1 MKRILVSGAV
11 VVMLS
16 HSGLA
21 RSQSVAQATPSAGLE
36 EIVVTAQ
43 RRAENT
49 QDVPLT
55 VSAIS
60 ASTLNSVNA
69 TTLQDVA
76 LLVSGFQGPGTSDRT
91 EPHLRGIGTQYSTPG
106 NESAVAFYIDDIYI
120 TDLNNALLQLND
132 VDQVEVLKG
141 PQGTLFGR
149 NTTGG
154 LISITTRTPGDKFE
168 AEAQAGY
175 ANYDTV
181 SGSIYVA
188 GPIADHVAANLS
200 FVDSH
205 QGDGWGT
212 NLADGHPAYKTDRD
226 LAARSKW
233 LFDFSD
239 DTKLTLIGD
248 YAEHRGNDGQAQ
260 RQIAGTTSL
269 LGTPG
274 IATGWNIDSDVNGYT
289 NAQTRGLSARL
300 DHDFGFATLSS
311 ITGYREDVQDFTDL
325 DGDLTP
331 LPLVIVSQTLTTST
345 YSEELKLASQSSGP
359 FVWTT
364 GLYYYYAKDDS
375 AVNSSG
381 AALPV
386 LDAFADGHQTTKSGA
401 LYAQGTYALTQSTH
415 LTLGGRYTKEDR
427 DLEQGSS
434 VTLPGPIVVPSPNS
448 AASQSN
454 DPFTWHVVLDNH
466 LSKDVM
472 GYVSVSRGF
481 KSGGYNLLTPG
492 SPAFEPETL
501 TTYEVGLKS
510 LTFDRRVRLNL
521 AAFYNDYSNI
531 QVAKYGVASVELV
544 NGAAAKT
551 YGLDADFEVSVTQ
564 HFTISG
570 GLEALHATF
579 TRFEDA
585 TISTP
590 LPTGG
595 YLQVQGSADGNH
607 LPQAPDFSGTV
618 LGTYSIST
626 QAGEFRLAA
635 SYAYNS
641 ETFFEPDNRLS
652 QGAYGLVGASL
663 LWIDPNKHF
672 TVQGWGKNLTN
683 QQVAAGEGTN
693 TLNTVIALNAPRTYG
708 ITFGYKY

>member
-1 MKRILVSGAV
+1 MKKISLSGVLFAA
-11 VVMLS
+11 LS
-16 HSGLA
+16 YGGHSQA
-21 RSQSVAQATPSAGLE
+21 QTVAQAAPTTGLE

-55 VSAIS
+55 VSALS

-76 LLVSGFQGPGTSDRT
+76 LLVAGFQGPGTSDRT

-106 NESAVAFYIDDIYI
+106 NESAVALYIDDIYI
-120 TDLNNALLQLND
+120 TYLNNALLQLND
-132 VDQVEVLKG
+132 VNQVEVLKG

-154 LISITTRTPGDKFE
+154 LVSITTRTPGDTFE

-175 ANYDTV
+175 ANFDTV
-181 SGSIYVA
+181 SGSVYLA
-188 GPIADHVAANLS
+188 GPISDHIAANLS
-200 FVDSH
+200 FADSH

-212 NLADGHPAYKTDRD
+212 NLADGQPAYKADRD

-239 DTKLTLIGD
+239 GTKITLIGD
-248 YAEHRGNDGQAQ
+248 YSEHLGSDGIDQ

-269 LGTPG
+269 FGTPG
-274 IATGWNIDSDVNGYT
+274 IATGWNIDSDVDGNV
-289 NAQTRGLSARL
+289 NSQSRGLSARV

-311 ITGYREDVQDFTDL
+311 ITGYRENTEDFMNL

-331 LPLVIVSQTLTTST
+331 LPLVIVNQTLTTST
-345 YSEELKLASQSSGP
+345 YSEEVKLASHSGGP

-364 GLYYYYAKDDS
+364 GLFYYYDKDDS
-375 AVNSSG
+375 AVVSSG
-381 AALPV
+381 LALPV
-386 LDAFADGHQTTKSGA
+386 LAAAADGHQTTKSGSI
-401 LYAQGTYALTQSTH
+401 YAQGTYAVTKTTN

-434 VTLPGPIVVPSPNS
+434 VTVPGPVLIPSPNS

-454 DPFTWHVVLDNH
+454 NPVTWRAVLDNH
-466 LSKDVM
+466 LTKDVM
-472 GYVSVSRGF
+472 DYVSVSHGF
-481 KSGGYNLLTPG
+481 KSGGFNLLTPG
-492 SPAFEPETL
+492 SPAFAPETL
-501 TTYEVGLKS
+501 TTYEIGLKS
-510 LTFDRRVRLNL
+510 MLFDRRLRLNL
-521 AAFYNDYSNI
+521 AAFYNDYSDI

-544 NGAAAKT
+544 NGASAKT
-551 YGLDADFEVSVTQ
+551 YGLDADLEFSLSE
-564 HFTISG
+564 HFTISA
-570 GLEALHATF
+570 GLEGLHATF

-585 TISTP
+585 TISTA

-595 YLQVQGSADGNH
+595 YSQVQGSVDGNH

-618 LGTYSIST
+618 LGTYSIPT

-652 QGAYGLVGASL
+652 QPSYGLVGASL
-663 LWIDPNKHF
+663 LWIDPSKHF
-672 TVQGWGKNLTN
+672 SIQGWGKNLTDR
-683 QQVAAGEGTN
+683 QVAAGLGTN
-693 TLNTVIALNAPRTYG
+693 VLNTVIALNAPRTYG
-708 ITFGYKY
+708 ITLGYKY

>member
-1 MKRILVSGAV
+1 MKRIILSGV
-11 VVMLS
+11 VVIMLS
-16 HSGLA
+16 HSWRA
-21 RSQSVAQATPSAGLE
+21 DAQSAVELTPPPSLE

-55 VSAIS
+55 VAAIS
-60 ASTLNSVNA
+60 SNDLNSVNA

-91 EPHLRGIGTQYSTPG
+91 EPHLRGIGTQYSSPG

-154 LISITTRTPGDKFE
+154 LISITTRTPGDKLE

-175 ANYDTV
+175 ANFDTA

-188 GPIADHVAANLS
+188 GPLTDHIGANLS
-200 FVDSH
+200 VVDSH
-205 QGDGWGT
+205 QGEGWGT

-239 DTKLTLIGD
+239 TTKLTLIGD
-248 YAEHRGNDGQAQ
+248 YAEHLGNDGQAQ

-269 LGTPG
+269 VGTPG

-311 ITGYREDVQDFTDL
+311 ITGYRKDVQDYTDL

-331 LPLVIVSQTLTTST
+331 LPLVIVSQTLTTAT

-364 GLYYYYAKDDS
+364 GFYYYHAKDDS

-381 AALPV
+381 LALPV
-386 LDAFADGHQTTKSGA
+386 LDAFADGHQTTKSSA

-415 LTLGGRYTKEDR
+415 LTLGGRYTREDR
-427 DLEQGSS
+427 DLLQGSS
-434 VTLPGPIVVPSPNS
+434 VTVPGPSVIPSPN
-448 AASQSN
+448 ATDSQGN
-454 DPFTWHVVLDNH
+454 NPFTWHAVLDNH
-466 LSKDVM
+466 LSDNLM
-472 GYVSVSRGF
+472 LYASVSRGF
-481 KSGGYNLLTPG
+481 KSGGFNLLTPG

-501 TTYEVGLKS
+501 TTYEIGLKS
-510 LTFDRRVRLNL
+510 LLLERRVRLNL
-521 AAFYNDYSNI
+521 ASFYNDYSNI
-531 QVAKYGVASVELV
+531 QVSKYGVASVELV
-544 NGAAAKT
+544 NGASAKT
-551 YGLDADFEVSVTQ
+551 YGLDADFEFLLTP
-564 HFTISG
+564 HFTLSG

-579 TRFEDA
+579 THFEDA

-595 YLQVQGSADGNH
+595 YEQVQGSVDGNH

-618 LGTYSIST
+618 LATYSLPT
-626 QAGEFRLAA
+626 RLGEFRLAG

-663 LWIDPNKHF
+663 LWIDPGEHF
-672 TVQGWGKNLTN
+672 TVRAWGKNLTN
-683 QQVAAGEGTN
+683 EQVAAAEGTN
-693 TLNTVIALNAPRTYG
+693 TVNTVIALNAPRTYG
-708 ITFGYKY
+708 ITVGYKY

>member
-1 MKRILVSGAV
+1 MKRIFVSGIL
-11 VVMLS
+11 VVMLTY
-16 HSGLA
+16 HGLA
-21 RSQSVAQATPSAGLE
+21 QSQTVAQTNPTTGLE

-60 ASTLNSVNA
+60 ASALSSINA

-91 EPHLRGIGTQYSTPG
+91 ETHLRGIGTQYSTPG

-132 VDQVEVLKG
+132 VDQVQVLKG

-154 LISITTRTPGDKFE
+154 LISITTRTPGEEFE
-168 AEAQAGY
+168 AEAQATY

-181 SGSIYVA
+181 SGSLYLA
-188 GPIADHVAANLS
+188 GPIADHIAANFS
-200 FVDSH
+200 FADSH

-212 NLADGHPAYKTDRD
+212 NLADGYPAYKTDRD

-233 LFDFSD
+233 LFDFAD
-239 DTKLTLIGD
+239 DTKLTVIGD
-248 YAEHRGNDGQAQ
+248 YAEHLGNDGQAQ
-260 RQIAGTTSL
+260 RQIAGTLSAF
-269 LGTPG
+269 GTPG
-274 IATGWNIDSDVNGYT
+274 IATGWNIDSDQNGYT
-289 NAQTRGLSARL
+289 DAQTRGLSARL

-311 ITGYREDVQDFTDL
+311 ITGYREDTQNFARL

-331 LPLVIVSQTLTTST
+331 LPLVIVSQILTTST

-381 AALPV
+381 ALLPV
-386 LDAFADGHQTTKSGA
+386 SDAFADGHQTTKSGA
-401 LYAQGTYALTQSTH
+401 LYAQGSYALTDATH

-434 VTLPGPIVVPSPNS
+434 VTVPGPVVIPAPNS

-454 DPFTWHVVLDNH
+454 DPFTWHAVLDNH
-466 LSKDVM
+466 FSKDVM
-472 GYVSVSRGF
+472 GYVSASRGF

-492 SPAFEPETL
+492 SPAFQPETL
-501 TTYEVGLKS
+501 TTYEIGVKS
-510 LTFDRRVRLNL
+510 LTLDQRVRLNL

-544 NGAAAKT
+544 NGAEAKT
-551 YGLDADFEVSVTQ
+551 YGLDADFEFLLTQ

-570 GLEALHATF
+570 GLEGLHATF

-585 TISTP
+585 TISTA

-595 YLQVQGSADGNH
+595 YSQVQGSVDGNH

-618 LGTYSIST
+618 LGTYSIPT
-626 QAGEFRLAA
+626 QAGEFRLAG

-641 ETFFEPDNRLS
+641 QTFFEPDNRLS
-652 QGAYGLVGASL
+652 QGAYGLVGASI
-663 LWIDPNKHF
+663 LWIHPNKHF

-683 QQVAAGEGTN
+683 KQIAAAEGTN

-708 ITFGYKY
+708 ITVGYKY

>member
-1 MKRILVSGAV
+1 
-11 VVMLS
+11 
-16 HSGLA
+16 
-21 RSQSVAQATPSAGLE
+21 
-36 EIVVTAQ
+36 
-43 RRAENT
+43 
-49 QDVPLT
+49 VPLT

-60 ASTLNSVNA
+60 ATQLSSINA

-76 LLVSGFQGPGTSDRT
+76 LLVSGFQGPGSSDRT
-91 EPHLRGIGTQYSTPG
+91 EPHLRGIGTQYSSPG

-154 LISITTRTPGDKFE
+154 LISVTTRTPSDKFE

-175 ANYDTV
+175 ANFDTV
-181 SGSIYVA
+181 SGSAYVA
-188 GPIADHVAANLS
+188 GPISDHVAANLS
-200 FVDSH
+200 FIDSH

-212 NLADGHPAYKTDRD
+212 NIADGAPAYKTDRD

-269 LGTPG
+269 VGTPG

-289 NAQTRGLSARL
+289 NAQTRGLSARI
-300 DHDFGFATLSS
+300 DHDFSFAKFSS
-311 ITGYREDVQDFTDL
+311 ITGYRNNAQDYADL

-331 LPLVIVSQTLTTST
+331 LPLVVVSQTLTTST
-345 YSEELKLASQSSGP
+345 YSEELKLASESNGP
-359 FVWTT
+359 FIWTT
-364 GLYYYYAKDDS
+364 GFYYYYAKDDS

-381 AALPV
+381 IALPV

-401 LYAQGTYALTQSTH
+401 IYAQGTYALTPSTH

-434 VTLPGPIVVPSPNS
+434 VTVPGPIVIPSPNS

-454 DPFTWHVVLDNH
+454 DPITWRAVLDNH
-466 LSKDVM
+466 LTSDVM

-481 KSGGYNLLTPG
+481 KSGGFNLLTPG

-501 TTYEVGLKS
+501 TTYEIGLKS
-510 LTFDRRVRLNL
+510 ELDRRVRLNL

-531 QVAKYGVASVELV
+531 QVSKYGVASVELV

-551 YGLDADFEVSVTQ
+551 YGLDADLEYQLTQ
-564 HFTISG
+564 HFTISS

-585 TISTP
+585 AISTP
-590 LPTGG
+590 LSSGG
-595 YLQVQGSADGNH
+595 YSQIQGSVDGNH
-607 LPQAPDFSGTV
+607 LPFAPDFSGTV
-618 LGTYSIST
+618 LATYSIPTPS
-626 QAGEFRLAA
+626 GEFRLAA
-635 SYAYNS
+635 NYAYDS
-641 ETFFEPDNRLS
+641 ETFYEPDNRLS
-652 QGAYGLVGASL
+652 QAGYGLVGASL
-663 LWIDPNKHF
+663 LWIDPSKHF
-672 TVQGWGKNLTN
+672 TLQGWGKNLGN
-683 QQVAAGEGTN
+683 KQVAAAEGTN

-708 ITFGYKY
+708 ITIGYKY

>member
-1 MKRILVSGAV
+1 MKRILVSGVV

-16 HSGLA
+16 HGGLA
-21 RSQSVAQATPSAGLE
+21 RSQSVSQATPTTGLE

-60 ASTLNSVNA
+60 ASALNSINA

-106 NESAVAFYIDDIYI
+106 NENAVAFYIDDIYI

-175 ANYDTV
+175 ANFETA
-181 SGSIYVA
+181 SGSVYLA
-188 GPIADHVAANLS
+188 GPISEHIAANLS
-200 FVDSH
+200 VADTH
-205 QGDGWGT
+205 QGTGWGT
-212 NLADGHPAYKTDRD
+212 NLADGQPAYKTDRD

-233 LFDFSD
+233 VFDFSG

-248 YAEHRGNDGQAQ
+248 YAEHLGSDGQDQ

-269 LGTPG
+269 FGTPG
-274 IATGWNIDSDVNGYT
+274 IATGWNINSDVDGHT

-311 ITGYREDVQDFTDL
+311 ITGYRGNSQEYAKL

-331 LPLVIVSQTLTTST
+331 LPLVIVSQALTTST
-345 YSEELKLASQSSGP
+345 YSEELKLASQSGGP

-364 GLYYYYAKDDS
+364 GLYYYHSKDDS

-381 AALPV
+381 LALPV
-386 LDAFADGHQTTKSGA
+386 LDAFADGHQTTKSYA
-401 LYAQGTYALTQSTH
+401 LYAQGTHAVSDSTH
-415 LTLGGRYTKEDR
+415 FTLGGRYTREDR
-427 DLEQGSS
+427 DLEQGAS
-434 VTLPGPIVVPSPNS
+434 VTVPGPVVIPAPNS
-448 AASQSN
+448 AARQSN
-454 DPFTWHVVLDNH
+454 NPVTWRVALDNH
-466 LSKDVM
+466 LSRDVM
-472 GYVSVSRGF
+472 DYVSVSRGF
-481 KSGGYNLLTPG
+481 KSGGFNLLTPG
-492 SPAFEPETL
+492 SPAFAPETL
-501 TTYEVGLKS
+501 TTYEIGLKS
-510 LTFDRRVRLNL
+510 LMLDRRVRVNL

-531 QVAKYGVASVELV
+531 QVAKYGVASIELV
-544 NGAAAKT
+544 NGATAKT
-551 YGLDADFEVSVTQ
+551 YGLDADFEVLLTQ

-595 YLQVQGSADGNH
+595 YSQVQGSVDGNH

-618 LGTYSIST
+618 LGTYSIPT

-663 LWIDPNKHF
+663 LWIDPSKHL

-683 QQVAAGEGTN
+683 EQVAAAEGTN
-693 TLNTVIALNAPRTYG
+693 VLNTVIALNAPRTYG
-708 ITFGYKY
+708 VTVAYKY